1 LAFRQLDDDFA
12 ALRGELANLSLVLA
26 DAATAEHT
34 GCRWM
39 RSMVRHAVLG
49 LLSIVFVASCSS
61 QGTAPVN
68 TPHRGQAFGT
78 EEQRLL
84 ACLDLRDHIVDLYAS
99 EYVSREG
106 LSMSREERSAFRDG
120 WAEELAKRGTFDR
133 FEQSCF
139 FSLTPS
145 KYRCGMASQTTDG
158 LVACMKLSSG

>member
-1 LAFRQLDDDFA
+1 MVALA
-12 ALRGELANLSLVLA
+12 
-26 DAATAEHT
+26 
-34 GCRWM
+34 GCG
-39 RSMVRHAVLG
+39 SQAVP
-49 LLSIVFVASCSS
+49 
-61 QGTAPVN
+61 PVS
-68 TPHRGQAFGT
+68 TPHHAQAFGT

-106 LSMSREERSAFRDG
+106 LAMSLEERSAFRDG

-133 FEQSCF
+133 FEQSCL

>member
-1 LAFRQLDDDFA
+1 
-12 ALRGELANLSLVLA
+12 
-26 DAATAEHT
+26 
-34 GCRWM
+34 
-39 RSMVRHAVLG
+39 MVRQAALG
-49 LLSIVFVASCSS
+49 LLLIVALVVALAGCGEHS
-61 QGTAPVN
+61 APPVN
-68 TPHRGQAFGT
+68 VPHRNQVFGT
-78 EEQRLL
+78 DEQRLL

-106 LSMSREERSAFRDG
+106 LSMSLEERSAFRDG

-139 FSLTPS
+139 LSLTPS